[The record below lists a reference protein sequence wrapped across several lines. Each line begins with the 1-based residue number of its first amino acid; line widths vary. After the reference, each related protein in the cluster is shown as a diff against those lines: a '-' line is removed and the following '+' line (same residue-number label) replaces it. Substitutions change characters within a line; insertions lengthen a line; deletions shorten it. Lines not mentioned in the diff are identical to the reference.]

1 MTCRATRRR
10 LAEYHDRELSIEDQI
25 AVQAHIDGCADCW
38 REAHDIAKIGEGLR
52 TMAATSGQGWHREL
66 AGLPSGV
73 VSRLSAE
80 RQASFGSRLGR
91 MFEDMHFV
99 WAAGGATMAT
109 LACGVIIH
117 GLLLTA
123 ARERPDSLAGVLSA
137 LATSGENENPA
148 PIAARMLLP
157 RADADMVMPAA
168 VVSHGHDEDAVLAFS
183 AVLTREGTV
192 SNIELLGSDDQR
204 RDLALQRDSREL
216 LEILDAASTAR
227 FEPARYEGVP
237 VAVNMV
243 WLVARTTVRA
253 KTPAVSE
260 TWHVPAAPAVS
271 RPPDPSVK
279 PPSSDSDS
287 SFDQRSSIRRRHSMT
302 TTLA

>member
-1 MTCRATRRR
+1 MTCRNARRR
-10 LAEYHDRELSIEDQI
+10 LAEYHDGELTVEEQI
-25 AVQAHIDGCADCW
+25 AVQAHLDRCAECW
-38 REAHDIAKIGEGLR
+38 REAQTLTALR
-52 TMAATSGQGWHREL
+52 DNLRALATTTADGWPREL
-66 AGLPSGV
+66 AGFPAGV
-73 VSRLSAE
+73 VSRLTAE
-80 RQASFGSRLGR
+80 RHESLFNRIGRL
-91 MFEDMHFV
+91 FEDMHFV
-99 WAAGGATMAT
+99 WAGAGATVAT

-123 ARERPDSLAGVLSA
+123 ARERPDSLAGVLSS

-168 VVSHGHDEDAVLAFS
+168 VVNHGMDDAVLAFS

-192 SNIELLGSDDQR
+192 SNIELLGSDDHR
-204 RDLALQRDSREL
+204 RDAALQRDSREL

-253 KTPAVSE
+253 KTPTVPE
-260 TWHVPAAPAVS
+260 TWHVPAAPAIT
-271 RPPDPSVK
+271 RPVDPTVK
-279 PPSSDSDS
+279 QPSSEDPLI
-287 SFDQRSSIRRRHSMT
+287 DQQTTSRRRHSLRLT
-302 TTLA
+302 VA